1 MASISDGTNN
11 GAEAG
16 RPEYPGGPVPENLF
30 PAAPDPTP
38 VATPVAPADHRLP
51 VGLQIGV
58 ALLFLYLVLVYFD
71 RRFLFIRRR
80 PEPEPQ
86 DVGLDLVR
94 DHVDER

>member
-1 MASISDGTNN
+1 V
-11 GAEAG
+11 AG
-16 RPEYPGGPVPENLF
+16 QPQYPGGPGPDGVVP
-30 PAAPDPTP
+30 PPVVDPTP
-38 VATPVAPADHRLP
+38 VAGPEPLTADHRLP

-80 PEPEPQ
+80 STHPEPE

-94 DHVDER
+94 DHTQE